1 MNKNEPLF
9 IYFIPMINEDNREV
23 IFSTTI
29 NEFEINNNNSDT
41 VVIIMPENFYIK
53 NEDQGEVNEDSNH
66 IVKMMFY
73 NLIENFKSLLLFDKI
88 IIFHNNM
95 LDEYGKLLSEIKNK
109 TQAESSIIIDIIKI
123 SRKFYRRL
131 EDFNYVDKKMFDAIR
146 KYHKKTGLV
155 DFDETDD
162 LQKIIFD
169 QIVKNR
175 KILLERKNKLK
186 KNISNVTVGIMGKTF
201 EIQANENWN
210 KMKEKGK
217 ILYYPP
223 GILPV
228 D

>member
-41 VVIIMPENFYIK
+41 AVIIMPESFYVK

-95 LDEYGKLLSEIKNK
+95 LLILLFSFLLSVNLFCRI
-109 TQAESSIIIDIIKI
+109 
-123 SRKFYRRL
+123 
-131 EDFNYVDKKMFDAIR
+131 
-146 KYHKKTGLV
+146 
-155 DFDETDD
+155 
-162 LQKIIFD
+162 LQ
-169 QIVKNR
+169 
-175 KILLERKNKLK
+175 
-186 KNISNVTVGIMGKTF
+186 
-201 EIQANENWN
+201 
-210 KMKEKGK
+210 
-217 ILYYPP
+217 YYKP
-223 GILPV
+223 L
-228 D
+228 